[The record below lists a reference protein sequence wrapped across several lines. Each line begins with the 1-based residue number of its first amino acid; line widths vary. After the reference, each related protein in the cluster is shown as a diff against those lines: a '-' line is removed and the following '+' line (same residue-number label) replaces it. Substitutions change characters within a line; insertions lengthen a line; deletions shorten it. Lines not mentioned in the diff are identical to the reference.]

1 MQEALAQLEST
12 YLTMQP
18 QIGLMLNACP
28 SQGDRDTITT
38 KFVAA
43 RQNYW
48 SCVNKAFHDDDP
60 QVISLTT
67 DLTTANTALKTAVTQ
82 LDDIK
87 KTIDAITQAVTV
99 GASLAAEVITV

>member
-1 MQEALAQLEST
+1 MQDALAQLETT
-12 YLTMQP
+12 YLTMQ
-18 QIGLMLNACP
+18 QNIGMVLAGCQT
-28 SQGDRDTITT
+28 QGDRDTVTS

-60 QVISLTT
+60 EVITLTT
-67 DLTTANTALKTAVTQ
+67 QLTTANTALKTAVTQ

-87 KTIDAITQAVTV
+87 KTIDTITQAVTV
-99 GASLAAEVITV
+99 GASLAAKVIAA